1 MFDYM
6 ILGIGSYIYKFI
18 YVYAYMLMHNIWCS
32 RASENLK
39 YLFCET
45 VAIIFIGS
53 LDKLILNKHSF
64 K

>member
-1 MFDYM
+1 M
-6 ILGIGSYIYKFI
+6 YIDD
-18 YVYAYMLMHNIWCS
+18 VVETD
-32 RASENLK
+32 ENLK

-53 LDKLILNKHSF
+53 LDEIILNKHSF